1 MLLFSSAH
9 SMYSL
14 SFFSTY
20 SPRGWR
26 SRQHLWASG
35 GSVLNHDVPKEGG
48 GVGYRELSRIH
59 VREVVR
65 RWQAQESQRAIARAM
80 ALSRVTVRRYI
91 TEAQSLALA
100 QTGPPQSWGT
110 AHWTVWP
117 TPRIST

>member
-1 MLLFSSAH
+1 M
-9 SMYSL
+9 
-14 SFFSTY
+14 
-20 SPRGWR
+20 
-26 SRQHLWASG
+26 
-35 GSVLNHDVPKEGG
+35 
-48 GVGYRELSRIH
+48 GYRELSRMH

-80 ALSRVTVRRYI
+80 GLSRVTVRRYI

-117 TPRIST
+117 TPHIRSSSKVPATERASPRNGGIRSANLPTSSASSHPVDYRW